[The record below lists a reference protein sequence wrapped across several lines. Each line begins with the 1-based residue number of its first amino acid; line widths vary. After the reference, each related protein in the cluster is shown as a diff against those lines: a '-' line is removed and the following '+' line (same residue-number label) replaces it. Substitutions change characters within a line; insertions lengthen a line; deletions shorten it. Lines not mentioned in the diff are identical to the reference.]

1 MVPRFCENEV
11 KKLRSPSCCRQE
23 IATFSSQIHGTWEP
37 YFSPSLYAII
47 KQSAQHYHRQ
57 HAHTKFALDFPPF
70 DSRNHNHSFYALTTI
85 EGEQPRSAGS
95 APPPPPS
102 LPRSPPP
109 SSFAPFRFPT
119 TQNWRRRRNG
129 GRTDERASMGRG
141 PQIGIETEAQIGG
154 NGGRIRRSRTTKKQ
168 TWGPHI

>member
-1 MVPRFCENEV
+1 MGFRQHLHEN
-11 KKLRSPSCCRQE
+11 KKCGALRN
-23 IATFSSQIHGTWEP
+23 
-37 YFSPSLYAII
+37 
-47 KQSAQHYHRQ
+47 HRQ

-85 EGEQPRSAGS
+85 EGSNLALLG
-95 APPPPPS
+95 PPPPPS
-102 LPRSPPP
+102 LPRSPP

-168 TWGPHI
+168 TRGPHIRRSHHEAGGKERFP